1 MFCTKRSHFTTWPAC
16 TWCFAQSDLILPH
29 HQQVQV
35 DVRATGCFTLR
46 YAVSRDE
53 RIISQT
59 CLKQHVDVL
68 YNLCLLVYWMQLAIL
83 LTSSKLDN
91 MSWFSHR
98 RSPSPPGGHAM
109 VSSVAACCIWPNYGA
124 RPTMHCQWG
133 WLRGFSF
140 FCPWRP
146 WPLTLT
152 LKLGRD
158 FCTVYLT
165 AKFDR
170 PTFSRSEV
178 IVRTNKQT
186 NKQTPLKTCTS
197 LRYAMLVGN
206 AQLWLTISMEQVQT
220 ECMVIE
226 KV

>member
-1 MFCTKRSHFTTWPAC
+1 MSCTKRSHFTAWPAC

-29 HQQVQV
+29 DQPVLDVLHKAISFYHMTSLYLMFCTKRSHFTAWPACTWCFAQSDLILPHDQQVQV

-46 YAVSRDE
+46 YAFSCDE

-59 CLKQHVDVL
+59 CIKQHVDVL

-124 RPTMHCQWG
+124 CPTMHCQWG

-140 FCPWRP
+140 FVPDDLDLWP
-146 WPLTLT
+146 WPWNS
-152 LKLGRD
+152 GEI
-158 FCTVYLT
+158 F
-165 AKFDR
+165 
-170 PTFSRSEV
+170 
-178 IVRTNKQT
+178 
-186 NKQTPLKTCTS
+186 
-197 LRYAMLVGN
+197 
-206 AQLWLTISMEQVQT
+206 VQST
-220 ECMVIE
+220 
-226 KV
+226 